1 MLFKKLVVTFVFTLG
16 TLVAAQ
22 ATVAEMMDDT
32 TRIVVYRGDDSVR
45 TERLAFDVHVG
56 NQDLGELEQRES
68 VTSLELPG
76 QTVISAN
83 VAGAKDIVVNAKP
96 GHTHYVRMDVKLR
109 GTSLKISFT
118 EVEEQVAQVEKPE
131 LFSAI

>member
-1 MLFKKLVVTFVFTLG
+1 MTARPRRQDGIRWLRSVIGLHPGGPHTPEPGARGATRLGLNVTQPL
-16 TLVAAQ
+16 
-22 ATVAEMMDDT
+22 E
-32 TRIVVYRGDDSVR
+32 SVM
-45 TERLAFDVHVG
+45 
-56 NQDLGELEQRES
+56 GELEQRES